1 MDRRF
6 NRQRYDAQRV
16 MDGFAY
22 SLRDRVDPEE
32 VMTGWVDV
40 VSSTMQPDSIGM
52 WVRDDDEA
60 AGAV

>member
-1 MDRRF
+1 
-6 NRQRYDAQRV
+6 
-16 MDGFAY
+16 MDGFAF

-52 WVRDDDEA
+52 WVRDDGEA
-60 AGAV
+60 AAAV